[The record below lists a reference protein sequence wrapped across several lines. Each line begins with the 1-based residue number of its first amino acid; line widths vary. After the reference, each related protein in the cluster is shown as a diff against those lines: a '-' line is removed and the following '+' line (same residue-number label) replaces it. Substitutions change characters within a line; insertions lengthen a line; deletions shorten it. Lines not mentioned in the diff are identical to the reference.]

1 MTTRK
6 KESHITIIKL
16 RLNYRFFKTENEKR
30 EVKKFENENENE
42 KREVYLFESE
52 NRNEKS
58 KLANYSRK

>member
-30 EVKKFENENENE
+30 EVKKFENENE

-58 KLANYSRK
+58 KFANYSRK